1 MTAAKAQPDRK
12 EKRWL
17 LYAGIASIL
26 LLVTAPSLISDGT
39 VRIAAAAA
47 VNACAVLVAFLLV
60 RRRGERLNGE
70 RAEAEKRRLSEIETS
85 MGPIAKLLHEKVQL
99 IPVLTGQ
106 LAEVTQQTESAALDI
121 GGRFMS
127 IVERAR
133 GQAAKASGAFGGFA
147 GAGSEDSTLA
157 LSKKTLSDVIENLR
171 RISDA
176 ERQTLRDM
184 ETIMEAAESIK
195 KIVTEIE
202 YIADQTNLLALN
214 AAIEAARAGEHGR
227 GFSIVADEVR
237 KLSERSNTAADE
249 IKKLITKVGADI
261 EGIYAKT
268 EKSVSKSGKT
278 SADAEMVVE
287 DTLRKIDGEMN
298 EVKKK
303 LDDLGEETASLAK
316 DISSIVVSMQF
327 QDITRQRIEHVI
339 EPLMTFKAELEESIQ
354 KAKTMS
360 EKIHA
365 WEGNGSKAWLEHMY
379 TMESERKVMR
389 EALGYGANQD
399 SSAAAER
406 SNVLIFK

>member
-1 MTAAKAQPDRK
+1 MTSVAAKAG
-12 EKRWL
+12 
-17 LYAGIASIL
+17 YIAL
-26 LLVTAPSLISDGT
+26 VLTVVTAPAFIDNGT
-39 VRIAAAAA
+39 VRIASALAI
-47 VNACAVLVAFLLV
+47 NACIIVVVLSVA
-60 RRRGERLNGE
+60 RGRIRHIKDNQ
-70 RAEAEKRRLSEIETS
+70 AEAEKRHLSEIETS
-85 MGPIAKLLHEKVQL
+85 IGPIVKLLHDKTQL

-133 GQAAKASGAFGGFA
+133 GQAAKTSGAFGGFA
-147 GAGSEDSTLA
+147 GMGSEDSTLV

-176 ERQTLRDM
+176 ERQALRDM
-184 ETIMEAAESIK
+184 ETIMEDAESIK

-249 IKKLITKVGADI
+249 IKKLITKVGSDI
-261 EGIYAKT
+261 MGIYSKT
-268 EKSVSKSGKT
+268 EKSVFESGKT

-298 EVKKK
+298 EVKKH
-303 LDDLGEETASLAK
+303 LDELGAETASLAK

-389 EALGYGANQD
+389 ETLGYGANQD